1 MCIPSSEPLDVLPG
15 LDRARGSHG
24 VPFFILS
31 PWSVLSVRLPVRVLS
46 FTNSI
51 AALLVHCTLSQ
62 PTFLLRAHCQWKV
75 YPEKDKSLPCLSDF
89 WLLLSPRRSPGSAF
103 PPAAVAAG
111 CVSSALGQA
120 PGANS
125 ESPARSTARRR
136 FPRRRGQLLRGGGTQ
151 GWGKIP
157 ATASTTPAPGGRCW
171 RRDPS
176 RPKVS
181 ALRSVAR
188 RSRHAGTFPRG
199 IAACVGARGGPSVPC
214 LSAWVSSC
222 AVTFPLLACHRV
234 ALGRVSSVH
243 WGAGT
248 APSGA
253 GGWEGTCPAQV
264 QHSPGPSS

>member
-1 MCIPSSEPLDVLPG
+1 MVLEKLLKSIACKVHRAEFSWISLRFALEQKKYLTVIFSMAFQFFFYFFFSLGKLSATTYSVPEGINYSLELIVCTPSSEPLDVLPG
-15 LDRARGSHG
+15 LDGAQGSHG

-62 PTFLLRAHCQWKV
+62 PTFLLCAHCQWKV

-125 ESPARSTARRR
+125 ES
-136 FPRRRGQLLRGGGTQ
+136 
-151 GWGKIP
+151 
-157 ATASTTPAPGGRCW
+157 
-171 RRDPS
+171 
-176 RPKVS
+176 
-181 ALRSVAR
+181 
-188 RSRHAGTFPRG
+188 
-199 IAACVGARGGPSVPC
+199 
-214 LSAWVSSC
+214 
-222 AVTFPLLACHRV
+222 
-234 ALGRVSSVH
+234 
-243 WGAGT
+243 
-248 APSGA
+248 
-253 GGWEGTCPAQV
+253 
-264 QHSPGPSS
+264 